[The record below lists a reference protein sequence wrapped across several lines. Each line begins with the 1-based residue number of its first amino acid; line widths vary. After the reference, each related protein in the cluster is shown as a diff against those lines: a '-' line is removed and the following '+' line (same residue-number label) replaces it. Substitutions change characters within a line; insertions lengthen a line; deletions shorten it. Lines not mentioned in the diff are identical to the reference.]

1 MIKRECITSE
11 CLGCDQII
19 KLIWTP
25 TRALVRV
32 CFAYAEPRT
41 FRYRGC
47 PLHSIKGRSAEK
59 KGKVRIGQQ
68 KQSKIKE

>member
-11 CLGCDQII
+11 CLGCDKII
-19 KLIWTP
+19 SIIWTP

-32 CFAYAEPRT
+32 CLTYSYPRI
-41 FRYRGC
+41 FRYKGC
-47 PLHSIKGRSAEK
+47 PLHSVKGRSAEK
-59 KGKVRIGQQ
+59 KEKVRIGQQ